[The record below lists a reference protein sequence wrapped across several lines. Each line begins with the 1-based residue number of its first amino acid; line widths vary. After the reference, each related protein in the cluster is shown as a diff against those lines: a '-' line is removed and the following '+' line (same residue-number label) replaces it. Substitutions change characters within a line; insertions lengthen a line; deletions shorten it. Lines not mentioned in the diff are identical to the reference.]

1 MSAAQQISPAE
12 QASWFFYFQSCSGG
26 WALTD
31 EMTCPECGADPEG
44 PCGYDCEAVESVSV
58 QAEVPQ
64 QWELF

>member
-1 MSAAQQISPAE
+1 MNAPLNISPAE

-31 EMTCPECGADPEG
+31 SMVCPECGAQPDG
-44 PCGYDCEAVESVSV
+44 PCGYDVEAVETVSV
-58 QAEVPQ
+58 DQDCPQ